1 MNHLLVHA
9 GVLAKWD
16 VTKTLALANE
26 VETALRGNNWQKMLQ
41 KMYGN
46 EPDHWKE
53 GHTGGKRYRVI
64 INALTRMRMCTLKG
78 HMAMP
83 VKGQA
88 DIREVPLVPWFDVPD
103 RATRDVTIVFGHWST
118 LGLVMRSD
126 VICLD
131 TGCIWG
137 GHLTAVRLQDRR
149 VVQVA
154 CKQSQNPFAQD

>member
-1 MNHLLVHA
+1 
-9 GVLAKWD
+9 
-16 VTKTLALANE
+16 
-26 VETALRGNNWQKMLQ
+26 
-41 KMYGN
+41 
-46 EPDHWKE
+46 
-53 GHTGGKRYRVI
+53 
-64 INALTRMRMCTLKG
+64 
-78 HMAMP
+78 MAMP